1 MPEVDDLR
9 ELTGQFQRP
18 AFDDLV
24 AVSRTRRRRTG
35 LAAALAVSSA
45 VAAVAVVTAALP
57 DGQRAVEPANPS
69 PTGTPSPSTSTEWTP
84 ERFRDEGSAE
94 VLIPATESGLTATQY
109 LACSGTCSGELSNR
123 ALEVSQDGQSALFEV
138 RGLVV
143 SWSPVWVDVYDE
155 DSVLVQDAA
164 EEGRTEEPARFRLL
178 QADGTAVELR
188 MVDEPAPAAPGPGV
202 SVIDPYFAWS
212 RGMSGPDDRE
222 KLYLVD
228 GGAGTLQP
236 LDVPEEVVAWGPN
249 VEEFLWGAD
258 GCRAIWQ
265 QPDGSFDFHDID
277 CVDPVVTSVPTDYWD
292 YLDDWAAPGRMVLLE
307 HDYDWIPL
315 AVNASVDFGA
325 TWTRVEIEDRPWDGT
340 IAQAGAAIAFAL
352 EPLE

>member
-24 AVSRTRRRRTG
+24 AVSRTRRRRTAMG
-35 LAAALAVSSA
+35 AALAVTSA
-45 VAAVAVVTAALP
+45 IAAVAVVTAALP

-69 PTGTPSPSTSTEWTP
+69 PTDTPSPSTSTEWTP

-123 ALEVSQDGQSALFEV
+123 ALEVSQDGQSAVFEV

-143 SWSPVWVDVYDE
+143 SWSPVWVNVYDE

-164 EEGRTEEPARFRLL
+164 EEGRPEGPVRFRLL
-178 QADGTAVELR
+178 QADGTSVELR
-188 MVDEPAPAAPGPGV
+188 TVDDAAPAAPGPGV
-202 SVIDPYFAWS
+202 WVIDPYLAWS
-212 RGMSGPDDRE
+212 RGMSGPDDHE

-228 GGAGTLQP
+228 GDAGTLQP
-236 LDVPEEVVAWGPN
+236 LDVSQGINAWGPN
-249 VEEFLWGAD
+249 VDEFLWGSA
-258 GCRAIWQ
+258 GCRVIWQ
-265 QPDGSFDFHDID
+265 QADGSFDSHDVA
-277 CVDPVVTSVPTDYWD
+277 CLDPVLTGVPSDYWD

-307 HDYDWIPL
+307 RDSDGHPL
-315 AVNASVDFGA
+315 VVHASLDRGA
-325 TWTRVEIEDRPWDGT
+325 TWQRIEIEDRNWDDSL
-340 IAQAGAAIAFAL
+340 AQAGAAIADAL
-352 EPLE
+352 AGLE